1 MPAPYGRAGA
11 GRCITGYMTSLATI
25 PAFAA
30 LDARTLVA
38 LERASHPVRYAAG
51 AVIRPATASDAAS
64 SASAVACGGVS
75 GPVILLLRGTIVA
88 AYPAASGGQFWAG
101 RWDGPAIV
109 DKPAALGGPA
119 PSGALLATT
128 AVTGLALPATGF
140 LRLLDDEPSVRRHV
154 LGKLAADAL
163 ALQQRMADAVTLP
176 AAARVARSLLAE
188 GAWRGSQEDL
198 GRALGL
204 SRVTVNRVLARLA
217 AASLVR
223 LTPSGVTVTNPAR
236 LSTFATSAPFP

>member
-1 MPAPYGRAGA
+1 
-11 GRCITGYMTSLATI
+11 MTSLATI

-38 LERASHPVRYAAG
+38 LERESSPIRYAAG
-51 AVIRPATASDAAS
+51 AVIRPAAGPA
-64 SASAVACGGVS
+64 
-75 GPVILLLRGTIVA
+75 GPVILLLRGTIVT

-101 RWDGPAIV
+101 RWDGPSIV
-109 DKPAALGGPA
+109 DKPAVLGGPA
-119 PSGALLATT
+119 LSGALLATT
-128 AVTGLALPATGF
+128 AVTGRALPTVPF
-140 LRLLDDEPSVRRHV
+140 LRLLDDEPRVRRHV

-176 AAARVARSLLAE
+176 AVARVARSLLAE

-204 SRVTVNRVLARLA
+204 SRVTVNRALARLA
-217 AASLVR
+217 AESAIR
-223 LTPSGVTVTNPAR
+223 LTPGGVDVTNQAR
-236 LSTFATSAPFP
+236 LSTFTT